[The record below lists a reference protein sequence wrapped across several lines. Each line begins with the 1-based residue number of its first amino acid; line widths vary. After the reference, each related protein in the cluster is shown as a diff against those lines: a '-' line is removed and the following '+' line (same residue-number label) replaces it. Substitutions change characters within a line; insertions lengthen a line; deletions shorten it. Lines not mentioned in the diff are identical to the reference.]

1 MPEWPS
7 GLRRTT
13 QVGVFAGSNPASGTL
28 YLLLKYFYSKYTYLL
43 LRLVVDLLGDILSTE
58 ALLALPVAF
67 LLLLRFAL
75 NTFFLL
81 EASFFL

>member
-1 MPEWPS
+1 M
-7 GLRRTT
+7 
-13 QVGVFAGSNPASGTL
+13 VFSRVRIPLLVLL

-43 LRLVVDLLGDILSTE
+43 LRLVDDLLDGILSTE
-58 ALLALPVAF
+58 ALLALVVAF
-67 LLLLRFAL
+67 LLLRFAV